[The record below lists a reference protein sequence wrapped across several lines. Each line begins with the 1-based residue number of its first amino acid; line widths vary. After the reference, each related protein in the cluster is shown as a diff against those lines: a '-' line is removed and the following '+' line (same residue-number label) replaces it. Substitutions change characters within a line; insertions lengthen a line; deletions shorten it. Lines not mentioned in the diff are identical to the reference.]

1 MGRQQNVLALLMT
14 YPFTWVA
21 IVVVVLLEGLFIWWF
36 TPPLFMKLVLF
47 GIGVVLIAIWP
58 VLFLRSQAFRQ
69 MAQQLP
75 YKADVHALNTVL
87 KSCSNAFRKP
97 ALECLALL
105 DRTRQEFQSQTFQGE
120 LDRIFQ
126 NLYDLSRNHAQLY
139 TRVQTFGTTE
149 QKRTMQHLLQQQ
161 VTSVQNSL
169 TTLKAFSGNL
179 TLLDTNPDDYERM
192 GNDLKA
198 INDELQHVIQEV

>member
-1 MGRQQNVLALLMT
+1 ML
-14 YPFTWVA
+14 F
-21 IVVVVLLEGLFIWWF
+21 EGFFIWWF
-36 TPPLFMKLVLF
+36 TPPLLMQMLAV
-47 GIGVVLIAIWP
+47 GIGIILLASWP
-58 VLFLRSQAFRQ
+58 VIFLRSQAFREI
-69 MAQQLP
+69 AQQLP
-75 YKADVHALNTVL
+75 YKADVHALHTVL
-87 KSCSNAFRKP
+87 KSCSDGFRKP

-105 DRTRQEFQSQTFQGE
+105 DRTRQEFQSQTFHSE

-126 NLYDLSRNHAQLY
+126 NLYDLSRNHVQLY
-139 TRVQTFGTTE
+139 TRVQKFGTAE

-179 TLLDTNPDDYERM
+179 TLLDTNPDDYKQM